1 MKKNSLYILMLE
13 DDPLDA
19 ELNKEQLS
27 VLEEYSCII
36 EVVCDKKSYFHALD
50 NSTPD
55 IILCDYKLPDYTGL
69 EALHDLKQRSTLI
82 PFIFVTGAMFEE
94 TAADAIKAG
103 AWDYVVKDRL
113 FRLPLAIRSALELK
127 KEKELSAY
135 AEEKANRLLMA
146 IEQTSAQ
153 IIVTDKE
160 GYIEYVNKKYSEVTG
175 LSFDE
180 VIGRRADF
188 IISNSIINNNWDPD
202 FGRLMQGEIVKG
214 EVLNKDKNGNECWEL
229 VSITPIRN
237 SQGAITNFVSVKEDI
252 TIRKKMELEIIEA
265 LDKAERS
272 DKLKDAFLQNM
283 SHEIRTPLNAI
294 VGFSSLL
301 SEPENLDVKS
311 IIDYT
316 TIINESSNQL
326 LRTVSDLLTVSSI
339 QTGQETIDSKSVD
352 LCKLLDNLYE
362 IFLPDAKNKKI
373 ELRYLS
379 PGKNA
384 PVIITDEF
392 KVKQV
397 LSNLLNNA
405 IKFTHQG
412 YVELGYSI
420 IENHL
425 EFFVKDTGIGIAENY
440 HELIF
445 ESFRQENPSIHVEYG
460 GTGLGLTISKSF
472 AQMLN
477 GSIRVESELQVGSTF
492 YFTIP
497 YIPKE
502 VNEHTEKNLILSL
515 NKTPLH
521 ILIAEDEYFNYALL
535 EVFFSN
541 SNVIIYHANNGLEA
555 YNICAENPKIDIVLM
570 DIKMP
575 VMDGVKAFKKIKEIR
590 DTLPIIALTA
600 YALDSDRRNLLEM
613 GFIEY
618 IAKPV
623 ARKDIIEKINRVLH
637 PTRR

>member
-1 MKKNSLYILMLE
+1 MKKKDLYILMLE

-19 ELNKEQLS
+19 ELNKEQLF
-27 VLEEYSCII
+27 VLEEYNCII
-36 EVVCDKKSYFHALD
+36 EVVCNKESYHYALD
-50 NSTPD
+50 NSKPD
-55 IILCDYKLPDYTGL
+55 IILCDYNLPDYTGL

-82 PFIFVTGAMFEE
+82 PFIFVTGAMIEE

-135 AEEKANRLLMA
+135 AEEKANLLLMA

-153 IIVTDKE
+153 IIVTDKD
-160 GYIEYVNKKYSEVTG
+160 GNIEYVNKKYSEVTG

-180 VIGRRADF
+180 VIGRKADF
-188 IISNSIINNNWDPD
+188 IMPTDIHNNNRVPD
-202 FGRLMQGEIVKG
+202 FERLMKGETIRG
-214 EVLNKDKNGNECWEL
+214 EVLNKDKNGKEYWEI

-237 SQGAITNFVSVKEDI
+237 SQGIITNFVGVKEDI
-252 TIRKKMELEIIEA
+252 TIRKKMELDIIEA
-265 LDKAERS
+265 RDKAERS

-294 VGFSSLL
+294 VGFSTLL
-301 SEPENLDVKS
+301 SEPENIGVKA

-316 TIINESSNQL
+316 KIINKSSNQL
-326 LRTVSDLLTVSSI
+326 LRIVSDVLTVASI

-352 LCKLLDNLYE
+352 LFELLDSLYE
-362 IFLPDAKNKKI
+362 VFLPDAENKKI
-373 ELRYLS
+373 ELRYHRS
-379 PGKNA
+379 SKKA

-405 IKFTHQG
+405 IKFTHLG
-412 YVELGYSI
+412 YVELGHSI
-420 IENHL
+420 KENQL
-425 EFFVKDTGIGIAENY
+425 EFFVKDTGIGIAANY
-440 HELIF
+440 QELIF
-445 ESFRQENPSIHVEYG
+445 ESFRQVNPSIHIEYG

-497 YIPKE
+497 YVQKE
-502 VNEHTEKNLILSL
+502 TDEHAEKKLVLSL

-535 EVFFSN
+535 EAFFKD
-541 SNVIIYHANNGLEA
+541 SNVIIYHAKNGLEA
-555 YNICAENPKIDIVLM
+555 YNFCIENPKIDIVLM

-575 VMDGVKAFKKIKEIR
+575 IMDGLKAFKEIKKIR
-590 DTLPIIALTA
+590 NSLPIIALTA
-600 YALDSDRRNLLEM
+600 YALDSDRRSLLEM
-613 GFIEY
+613 GFSEY

-623 ARKDIIEKINRVLH
+623 SHKNIIEKINKTLKT
-637 PTRR
+637 PDK